1 MTPTEIAHA
10 IMGPMAEKAFKRA
23 EQLTVDEAQ
32 KLMCLLGT
40 YKLALETV
48 CVDAAKAELSAH
60 PNSDD
65 GINNRG
71 AAFAEMARKAGYDAT
86 NEALLQAEA
95 LLIEMGQVNLVGA
108 RRGIHVVN

>member
-1 MTPTEIAHA
+1 MTPTETAHA

-23 EQLTVDEAQ
+23 ERLTVDEAQ

-40 YKLALETV
+40 YKLALETM
-48 CVDAAKAELSAH
+48 ALANTATPATPELRRQLAY
-60 PNSDD
+60 
-65 GINNRG
+65 
-71 AAFAEMARKAGYDAT
+71 EAT

-95 LLIEMGQVNLVGA
+95 KLIEMGQASLVGE